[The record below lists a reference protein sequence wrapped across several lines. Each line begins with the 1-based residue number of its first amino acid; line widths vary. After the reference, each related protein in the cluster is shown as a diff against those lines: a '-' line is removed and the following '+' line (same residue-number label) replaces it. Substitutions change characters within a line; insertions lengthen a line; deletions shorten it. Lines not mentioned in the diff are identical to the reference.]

1 MTPQEILNKCA
12 DDFEANPESWTK
24 SVFVADK
31 HGRSIGYTKLG
42 VSLVERAKFP
52 EAACFCAVGKIYQ
65 IAEKEKEADETVQFL
80 GKILKDNYFPSRDWF
95 LPQDC
100 VVSFNDALNG
110 PTKLIEEMREAAKK

>member
-12 DDFEANPESWTK
+12 DDFEKDPKSWTK
-24 SVFVADK
+24 GAFVTDE
-31 HGRSIGYTKLG
+31 HGRSIGYTKLS
-42 VSLVERAKFP
+42 VPLIDRTKFP